1 MKKLVTQFPSLDIR
15 TLAKGYRLS
24 PHTRYKWVWRDK
36 EGELTGGVAVLALRH
51 SVVVIYKGDG
61 KHWLK
66 RGSSSSIRSED
77 REPRDRG
84 LSALNASYESHSY
97 TNLQMDSSVDIVAA
111 SSMRAN
117 IHPAVEAMVGGDGM

>member
-84 LSALNASYESHSY
+84 LSALNASH

>member
-24 PHTRYKWVWRDK
+24 LHTRYEWVWRDK

-84 LSALNASYESHSY
+84 LSALNASH
-97 TNLQMDSSVDIVAA
+97 TNLQMDSSVDIVVA